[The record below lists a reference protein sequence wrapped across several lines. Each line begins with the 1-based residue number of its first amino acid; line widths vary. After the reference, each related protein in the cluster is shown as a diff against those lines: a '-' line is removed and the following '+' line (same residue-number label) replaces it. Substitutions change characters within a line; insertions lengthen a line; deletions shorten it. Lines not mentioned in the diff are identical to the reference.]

1 MQEHAGHQCKASAMH
16 EPGESGESEKPVGAA
31 SAEARPGLPRRVF
44 ISYASHDSGIAQRVC
59 SALETAGYPCWMA
72 PRNVIPG
79 TLYADGIVEAIDEST
94 ILVLILS
101 AQAIASAHVGREV
114 ERAASKRHPIIAFR
128 TDTAPLTPGFEYFLN
143 QSQWIET
150 GSGGGAAITQLVG
163 AVGQHLASGISE
175 PTRAPQA
182 PAAVRIRAMPR
193 QIWVSVA
200 VLVVLVLVAAYF
212 IASRVRD
219 HGAAGLTSS
228 GRSSAAIAAKS
239 IAVLPF
245 TDMSEKK
252 DQEYFADGLSEELI
266 NALAL
271 IEELQVA
278 ARTSSFSF
286 KGQALD
292 VEAIGRK
299 LHVGAVLEG
308 SVRRSGKTVRVT
320 VQLINASNGFHLWS
334 HSYDRD
340 LKDVLAVQ
348 SDIAIAVAQQ
358 LQVKLLGNEAGK
370 IEVGGTRDPQAY
382 DAYLRATQLFS
393 KADSVELFRI
403 ALAAF
408 DQAIALD
415 AEFAAAHGG
424 RAFSLLGIANGTL
437 DLGLR
442 EDMQK
447 KAGEAAERAVAL
459 APDSGE
465 AHLAA
470 AVVCQRT
477 LQFSCAASEFDRA
490 LVLAPGSAQVQRY
503 FARFASILGHREV
516 AQTAA
521 RRAVRLDP
529 QNYYSR
535 RTLAGTF
542 YDARLFN
549 EAIAAAHEGEALNP
563 ELRSSETVIFLSYLG
578 LGRSDLARQICES
591 PATVIADDGRHWC
604 LALAY
609 YALRMP
615 AEAQSE
621 LLKLRA
627 LGWGEARAVS
637 YAGTYA
643 QRGDT
648 RAALDW
654 LATAERTHAAALE
667 GLKVNWLLDPI
678 RNEPEFKAL
687 EQRLKF
693 PP

>member
-1 MQEHAGHQCKASAMH
+1 MD
-16 EPGESGESEKPVGAA
+16 EPGKSGESEKPVGAA
-31 SAEARPGLPRRVF
+31 SAEAHPGLQRRVF

-59 SALETAGYPCWMA
+59 SALEAAGYPCWMA
-72 PRNVIPG
+72 PRNVVPG
-79 TLYADGIVEAIDEST
+79 TLYADGIVQAIDEST

-101 AQAIASAHVGREV
+101 AQAVASAHVGREV

-150 GSGGGAAITQLVG
+150 GSGGSDAAITQLVG
-163 AVGQHLASGISE
+163 AVRQHLASGISE

-182 PAAVRIRAMPR
+182 PSAVRNRATPR
-193 QIWVSVA
+193 QIWVGAA

-212 IASRVRD
+212 FANKVRD
-219 HGAAGLTSS
+219 HGASGLTAS
-228 GRSSAAIAAKS
+228 GQSSAAIADKS

-271 IEELQVA
+271 IDELQVA

-292 VEAIGRK
+292 VETIGRK
-299 LHVGAVLEG
+299 LHVDAVLEG
-308 SVRRSGKTVRVT
+308 SVRRSGNTVRVT
-320 VQLINASNGFHLWS
+320 VQLINASNGFHIWS

-358 LQVKLLGNEAGK
+358 LQAKLLGNEAGK

-382 DAYLRATQLFS
+382 DAYLRATQLYS

-415 AEFAAAHGG
+415 ADFAAAHGG

-447 KAGEAAERAVAL
+447 KAGEAAARAVAL

-477 LQFSCAASEFDRA
+477 LQFGCAASEFDRA
-490 LVLAPGSAQVQRY
+490 LVLTPGSAQVQRY
-503 FARFASILGHREV
+503 FARFSSLLGHREV
-516 AQTAA
+516 AQAAA

-535 RTLAGTF
+535 RTLAGTL

-549 EAIAAAHEGEALNP
+549 EAIAAAQEAEALNP
-563 ELRSSETVIFLSYLG
+563 DLRSSETLIFLSYLA
-578 LGRSDLARQICES
+578 LGRSDLARQNCES
-591 PATVIADDGRHWC
+591 PVTVIADDGRHWC

-609 YALRMP
+609 HALRMP
-615 AEAQSE
+615 AEAQGE

-637 YAGTYA
+637 YAGIYA

-667 GLKVNWLLDPI
+667 GLKVNWLLDPV

>member
-1 MQEHAGHQCKASAMH
+1 MEERGESKNLQGPAGH
-16 EPGESGESEKPVGAA
+16 
-31 SAEARPGLPRRVF
+31 AEAPGPQRRVF
-44 ISYASHDSGIAQRVC
+44 ISYASHDAAVAQKVC
-59 SALETAGYPCWMA
+59 SALEAAGFPCWIA
-72 PRNVIPG
+72 PRNVVPG
-79 TLYADGIVEAIDEST
+79 TLYADGIVGAIDESKV
-94 ILVLILS
+94 LVLILS
-101 AQAIASAHVGREV
+101 KEAVASAHVGKEL
-114 ERAASKRHPIIAFR
+114 ERATSKRHAIIALR
-128 TDTAPLTPGFEYFLN
+128 TDTSPLTRAFEYFLN
-143 QSQWIET
+143 ESQWIEVGA
-150 GSGGGAAITQLVG
+150 GSTDAAIAQLVG
-163 AVGQHLASGISE
+163 AVGQHLSPGSATAPIHAP
-175 PTRAPQA
+175 PT
-182 PAAVRIRAMPR
+182 AVRRAAM
-193 QIWVSVA
+193 
-200 VLVVLVLVAAYF
+200 
-212 IASRVRD
+212 SRRVW
-219 HGAAGLTSS
+219 
-228 GRSSAAIAAKS
+228 AIAAVVVAVALAGAYFLVDKAWLLGHVASKQDVTATTAVVSDKS

-271 IEELQVA
+271 IDELQVA

-292 VEAIGRK
+292 VETIGRK

-308 SVRRSGKTVRVT
+308 SVRRSGNTVRVT
-320 VQLINASNGFHLWS
+320 VQLINASNGFHIWS
-334 HSYDRD
+334 HAYDRD

-370 IEVGGTRDPQAY
+370 IEVGGTRHPQAC
-382 DAYLRATQLFS
+382 DAYLRATQLYAT
-393 KADSVELFRI
+393 ADSEELFKV

-408 DQAIALD
+408 DQAIAFD
-415 AEFAAAHGG
+415 ASFSAAYGG

-437 DLGLR
+437 NLGLR
-442 EDMQK
+442 EDTQK
-447 KAGEAAERAVAL
+447 KAGEAADRAVAL

-470 AVVCQRT
+470 AAVCQRT

-490 LVLAPGSAQVQRY
+490 LVLAPGSARVQAY
-503 FARFASILGHREV
+503 FARFASFSGHHEV

-529 QNYYSR
+529 QNYDSR
-535 RTLAGTF
+535 RRLAGVL

-549 EAIAAAHEGEALNP
+549 EAIAAAHEAEALNP
-563 ELRSSETVIFLSYLG
+563 NLRTSESIIFLSYLG
-578 LGRSDLARQICES
+578 LGRSDLARQMCES
-591 PATVIADDGRHWC
+591 PATVLADDGRHWC

-609 YALRMP
+609 HALRMQ
-615 AEAQSE
+615 AEAQAE

-643 QRGDT
+643 QWGDS
-648 RAALDW
+648 RAALEW

-667 GLKVNWLLDPI
+667 GLKVNWLLDPV
-678 RNEPEFKAL
+678 RNEPAFKAL
-687 EQRLKF
+687 EQRLNF

>member
-1 MQEHAGHQCKASAMH
+1 MD
-16 EPGESGESEKPVGAA
+16 EPGKSGESKKPLGAA
-31 SAEARPGLPRRVF
+31 SAEARPGLQRRIF
-44 ISYASHDSGIAQRVC
+44 ISYASHDSGIAQRIC
-59 SALETAGYPCWMA
+59 SALEAAGYPCWIA
-72 PRNVIPG
+72 PRNVVPG
-79 TLYADGIVEAIDEST
+79 TLYADGIVQAIDEST

-101 AQAIASAHVGREV
+101 AQAVASAHVGREV

-150 GSGGGAAITQLVG
+150 GSGGNDAAITQLVG

-175 PTRAPQA
+175 QNRAPQA
-182 PAAVRIRAMPR
+182 PAAVRKTAMPR
-193 QIWVSVA
+193 RIWVGAA
-200 VLVVLVLVAAYF
+200 VLVVLVLAVAYF
-212 IASRVRD
+212 FASKLPD
-219 HGAAGLTSS
+219 HGATGLAASS
-228 GRSSAAIAAKS
+228 QSSPAIADKS
-239 IAVLPF
+239 IAVLPL

-271 IEELQVA
+271 IDELQVA

-292 VEAIGRK
+292 VETIGRK

-308 SVRRSGKTVRVT
+308 SVRRSGNTVRVT
-320 VQLINASNGFHLWS
+320 VQLINASNGFHIWS

-358 LQVKLLGNEAGK
+358 LQVRLLGNEAGK

-382 DAYLRATQLFS
+382 DAYLRATQLYS

-415 AEFAAAHGG
+415 ADFAAAYGG

-442 EDMQK
+442 EDTQK
-447 KAGEAAERAVAL
+447 KAGEAADRAVAL

-503 FARFASILGHREV
+503 FARFSSLLGHREV
-516 AQTAA
+516 AQAAA

-535 RTLAGTF
+535 RTLAGTL
-542 YDARLFN
+542 YDARLYN
-549 EAIAAAHEGEALNP
+549 EAIAAAQEAEALNP
-563 ELRSSETVIFLSYLG
+563 DLRTSESIIFLSYLA
-578 LGRSDLARQICES
+578 LGRSDLARQSCES

-609 YALRMP
+609 HALRMP
-615 AEAQSE
+615 AEAQTE

-637 YAGTYA
+637 YAGLYA
-643 QRGDT
+643 QWGDS
-648 RAALDW
+648 RAALGW

-667 GLKVNWLLDPI
+667 GLKVNWLLDPV

>member
-1 MQEHAGHQCKASAMH
+1 MH
-16 EPGESGESEKPVGAA
+16 T
-31 SAEARPGLPRRVF
+31 
-44 ISYASHDSGIAQRVC
+44 DS
-59 SALETAGYPCWMA
+59 
-72 PRNVIPG
+72 
-79 TLYADGIVEAIDEST
+79 
-94 ILVLILS
+94 
-101 AQAIASAHVGREV
+101 
-114 ERAASKRHPIIAFR
+114 
-128 TDTAPLTPGFEYFLN
+128 APLTRAFEYFLSE
-143 QSQWIET
+143 SQWIEVPAL
-150 GSGGGAAITQLVG
+150 GIQAALAKLVD
-163 AVGQHLASGISE
+163 AVGHVSTPSFE
-175 PTRAPQA
+175 APPA
-182 PAAVRIRAMPR
+182 PSHRVAHKRVALQVVIAAAVAIGLGG
-193 QIWVSVA
+193 VVA
-200 VLVVLVLVAAYF
+200 LGMYYW
-212 IASRVRD
+212 
-219 HGAAGLTSS
+219 SS
-228 GRSSAAIAAKS
+228 SHKTAPPATTAISDKS

-271 IEELQVA
+271 IDELQVA

-292 VEAIGRK
+292 VETIGRR

-308 SVRRSGKTVRVT
+308 SVRRSGSTVRVT
-320 VQLINASNGFHLWS
+320 VQLINASNGFHVWS
-334 HSYDRD
+334 HTYDRD

-348 SDIAIAVAQQ
+348 SDIAIAVARQ

-370 IEVGGTRDPQAY
+370 IEVGGSRDPQAY

-393 KADSVELFRI
+393 KADSVELFKV

-415 AEFAAAHGG
+415 ANFATAYAG

-442 EDMQK
+442 EDRQK
-447 KAGEAAERAVAL
+447 KAGEAADRAVAL

-470 AVVCQRT
+470 GMVCQRT

-490 LVLAPGSAQVQRY
+490 LALAPGSARVQSY
-503 FARFASILGHREV
+503 FARFSSLLGHREV

-529 QNYYSR
+529 QNYYSHLS
-535 RTLAGTF
+535 LAGVLS
-542 YDARLFN
+542 DARLFN
-549 EAIAAAHEGEALNP
+549 EAIAAAREAEALNP
-563 ELRSSETVIFLSYLG
+563 DLRTSETIIFLSYLA
-578 LGRSDLARQICES
+578 LGRSDLARQTCEA
-591 PATVIADDGRHWC
+591 PGTAMADDGRHWC

-609 YALRMP
+609 HALGMQ
-615 AEAQSE
+615 AEAQAE

-637 YAGTYA
+637 YAGLYA
-643 QRGDT
+643 QWGDT

-654 LATAERTHAAALE
+654 LAIAERTHAAALQSF
-667 GLKVNWLLDPI
+667 KVSWLLDPV
-678 RNEPEFKAL
+678 RKEPEFKAL
-687 EQRLKF
+687 EKRLNF
-693 PP
+693 PL